1 MTSIRGASTGR
12 GRLVLVSGEPGI
24 GKSRLLEVLR
34 SRASRAGARVLTG
47 RCWEAGGAPAY
58 WPWVDALRPLVAECD
73 PRRVRRG
80 RRRQRRARD
89 DPPRDRRRAPARSPS
104 RRSFRRR
111 RRASGSSTR
120 RPVSC
125 VVRRV
130 TTPLVVTLDDLHAAD
145 VPSVLLLTFAARAL
159 ADARVVLVG
168 AYREAEL
175 AQHRELAPI
184 AADRAAVRI
193 ALRGLS
199 EQEVAQLVRR
209 ARGRSSGRRGRRVAR
224 TRRRRA
230 TRSSSRRSRVSAAA
244 RFPTAC
250 AT

>member
-1 MTSIRGASTGR
+1 M
-12 GRLVLVSGEPGI
+12 
-24 GKSRLLEVLR
+24 
-34 SRASRAGARVLTG
+34 
-47 RCWEAGGAPAY
+47 
-58 WPWVDALRPLVAECD
+58 
-73 PRRVRRG
+73 
-80 RRRQRRARD
+80 
-89 DPPRDRRRAPARSPS
+89 
-104 RRSFRRR
+104 
-111 RRASGSSTR
+111 
-120 RPVSC
+120 
-125 VVRRV
+125 RRV

-193 ALRGLS
+193 ALPGLS
-199 EQEVAQLVRR
+199 EQEVAQLVSRSRALVRTTRTSRR
-209 ARGRSSGRRGRRVAR
+209 STQG
-224 TRRRRA
+224 RRA